1 MRSAATMRG
10 LASRSAACATAALL
24 ALATGCSP
32 EPFAGSNVS
41 GAAYGGRIELPD
53 TQGRVRTLADFRGKA
68 VVVFFGFMNCP
79 DVCPTTLAEAAQALA
94 ALGKHGDKVQVLF
107 VSVDPERDTPELLA
121 RYVSAFD
128 ARFLAL
134 RGDAEATARTAREFR
149 VFSQKGAPDAAGA
162 YAVDHSAG
170 LYLID
175 PKGKLRVYLGPGKGA
190 QALAHDLR
198 LLLEGA

>member
-1 MRSAATMRG
+1 MRRLAERIGLCAA
-10 LASRSAACATAALL
+10 AALL
-24 ALATGCSP
+24 ALAAGCAP
-32 EPFAGSNVS
+32 EPFAGTDVS
-41 GAAYGGRIELPD
+41 GAAYGGQIELPD
-53 TQGRVRTLADFRGKA
+53 TSGRPRTLADFRGKA
-68 VVVFFGFMNCP
+68 VVVFFGYMNCP
-79 DVCPTTLAEAAQALA
+79 DVCPTALAEAAQAVA
-94 ALGKHGDKVQVLF
+94 ALGQNGDRVQVLF

-149 VFSQKGAPDAAGA
+149 VFSQKNPPDARGA

-190 QALAHDLR
+190 QALAHDLK
-198 LLLEGA
+198 LLIEGA

>member
-1 MRSAATMRG
+1 MRR
-10 LASRSAACATAALL
+10 LASPLARLAGAALL
-24 ALATGCSP
+24 ALAAGCAP
-32 EPFAGSNVS
+32 EPFAGTDVS
-41 GAAYGGRIELPD
+41 GAAYGGRIELSD
-53 TQGRVRTLADFRGKA
+53 TQGRARTLADFRGKA
-68 VVVFFGFMNCP
+68 VVVFFGYMNCP

-94 ALGKHGDKVQVLF
+94 NLGKDGDKVQVLF
-107 VSVDPERDTPELLA
+107 VTVDPERDTAELLA

-149 VFSQKGAPDAAGA
+149 AFSQKNAPDASGA

-170 LYLID
+170 LYLLD

>member
-1 MRSAATMRG
+1 MVAPVARRRRPPP
-10 LASRSAACATAALL
+10 ASLTRDRAS
-24 ALATGCSP
+24 
-32 EPFAGSNVS
+32 
-41 GAAYGGRIELPD
+41 
-53 TQGRVRTLADFRGKA
+53 QW
-68 VVVFFGFMNCP
+68 
-79 DVCPTTLAEAAQALA
+79 TT
-94 ALGKHGDKVQVLF
+94 F
-107 VSVDPERDTPELLA
+107 VERDTPELLA

-149 VFSQKGAPDAAGA
+149 VFSQKNPPDARGA

-190 QALAHDLR
+190 QALAHDLK
-198 LLLEGA
+198 LLIEGA